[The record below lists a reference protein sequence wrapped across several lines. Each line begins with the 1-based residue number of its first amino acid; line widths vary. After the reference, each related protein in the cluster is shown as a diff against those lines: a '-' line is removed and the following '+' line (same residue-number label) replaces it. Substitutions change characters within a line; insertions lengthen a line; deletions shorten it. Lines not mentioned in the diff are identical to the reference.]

1 MSYTMLD
8 ALNGDRDDWMIRVR
22 LCRMWES
29 ANPNTG
35 EKYSLD
41 MILMDEKENI
51 IHATLPQYLFAR
63 FKHLLNVV
71 GCLTCVGGIKT
82 VSGGWKNR
90 DMTIMTDYSITA
102 TVTLWEKL
110 AELFDTSIYKQDD
123 GPYIIIFTSTQVK
136 KFKDDIGFSTTRNSR
151 IYVNLDTPYVA
162 SLRER
167 FSEISTKLEISVDSP
182 PSMLP
187 EEKMFINRM
196 TIKEL
201 LVGDWSED
209 IKVLTVRAEIFGID
223 NANGWHY
230 IGCKVCFTKATP
242 QDGVYT
248 CKNCHEVID
257 YPLIMFR
264 IAIKVKDKSGD
275 TTFILFNNIAEPL
288 LDTSANKIVN
298 KSNNNKDIPKEFESL
313 LGKDIIFKLRLNDYN
328 LVEGKHNFTVGEI
341 FEPRQVLEEEYESKK
356 SKEIHHDEKRRRIS
370 TKEDEENNKGC
381 DEENGADKV

>member
-1 MSYTMLD
+1 MH
-8 ALNGDRDDWMIRVR
+8 GFEFIR
-22 LCRMWES
+22 
-29 ANPNTG
+29 P
-35 EKYSLD
+35 D
-41 MILMDEKENI
+41 MINRRINDKDILSD
-51 IHATLPQYLFAR
+51 
-63 FKHLLNVV
+63 VV